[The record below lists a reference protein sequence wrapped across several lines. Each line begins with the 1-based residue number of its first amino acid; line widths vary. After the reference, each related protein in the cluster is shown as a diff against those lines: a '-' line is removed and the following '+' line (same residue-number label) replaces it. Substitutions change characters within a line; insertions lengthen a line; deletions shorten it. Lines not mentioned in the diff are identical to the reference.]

1 MNNDSLVAQ
10 VAEVYILDTQDPD
23 VDSVYSS
30 AVCRPGTPPE
40 ILRDDKDSSEDC
52 CGGVGAVDKDRGP
65 GQRHRDHPR
74 THGQPPADPRRQ
86 NELREVE
93 MAVGPFAVSRA
104 RETVCDFSEPV
115 YSENMAVL
123 MVWLLTLAATLSVCL
138 AFYSVV
144 KCEANLFG
152 LSRAKPW
159 GEAVMWVIKALTQ
172 ESTTGL
178 PATDGARVVVATWL
192 LASLVFMSS
201 YSGILTAMLTV
212 PRVTIP
218 IDSVEDL
225 VSQGDL
231 PWRLEAGSMM
241 YQYYQEATEGV
252 RKQVF
257 DGHEG
262 TFQDCWA
269 AREPISRGEFAGIC
283 DVTTMKKAMSWDF
296 RTILLSF
303 SLLLHN
309 FIPPFSPHSSSPHSL
324 SFYTTLSPLTLINLP
339 FPSLPILSPFPHFI
353 PPSLLSP
360 FSLLFQQ
367 LIPLPFS
374 PHSLSFSTTLS
385 PLLFSPPFQDPD
397 CEGSRPHRPVAEEG
411 DHQHD
416 PVPPASVS
424 RQVLESRQQF
434 GFQLLRRIAA
444 RRGGR

>member
-1 MNNDSLVAQ
+1 MTKTLLRIAAGEWVPWTKIVVLDNGTVTIQGPMDNLLRILADKMNFDYELVQ
-10 VAEVYILDTQDPD
+10 PEDRVWGVAKADGNWTGML
-23 VDSVYSS
+23 
-30 AVCRPGTPPE
+30 GM
-40 ILRDDKDSSEDC
+40 L
-52 CGGVGAVDKDRGP
+52 
-65 GQRHRDHPR
+65 QR
-74 THGQPPADPRRQ
+74 
-86 NELREVE
+86 EEVE

-123 MVWLLTLAATLSVCL
+123 MVRPSLQSDLAGFLMPFTPMVWLLTLAATLSVCL

-296 RTILLSF
+296 STSGKCHLYMSRESAYSNVMIAMAYKTNSSYKREANFWIQTVKESGLIDLWLKKEITNTTQCLQPPSADKSSNLVSSLDFNSF
-303 SLLLHN
+303 VGSLLVVVGGLV
-309 FIPPFSPHSSSPHSL
+309 L
-324 SFYTTLSPLTLINLP
+324 SVVVALVEVCL
-339 FPSLPILSPFPHFI
+339 
-353 PPSLLSP
+353 
-360 FSLLFQQ
+360 
-367 LIPLPFS
+367 
-374 PHSLSFSTTLS
+374 
-385 PLLFSPPFQDPD
+385 
-397 CEGSRPHRPVAEEG
+397 GWSRMRG
-411 DHQHD
+411 DN
-416 PVPPASVS
+416 
-424 RQVLESRQQF
+424 
-434 GFQLLRRIAA
+434 
-444 RRGGR
+444 